1 MKNPAP
7 TQINQKSI
15 VLHDMFDIKGG
26 GERLVI
32 TLTNAIQA
40 DLCYGKHS
48 NNSFPLD
55 ILHPDLIQ
63 YNLNLNNNLPGI
75 RSIFLARLFQNK
87 TQFLKNYQN
96 AIYSGVTAPLAVKNH
111 PNGKNLFYCHTPP
124 RFIYDKFDYY
134 QKQFPLSHRIALNL
148 LIKWLKPR
156 YEQAVNQ
163 MDVIFAN
170 SKFVQQRIQKYLNKD
185 SIVVHPPCDTEKF
198 YFSTPQDYYLSTGR
212 LDSLKRIDKII
223 EAFKQMPK
231 KKLVICSSGAEENK
245 LRQLAKGYS
254 NIRFTGPISDNKLKR
269 IIANSIATIYI
280 PEDEDFGISP
290 VESMA
295 AGKPVICSGIGGP
308 TETIVNGENGL
319 YIDEE
324 NIVESLIDCVNKLDI
339 NTAIQMQKACEE
351 RAELFNEKKFIEG
364 ISQYL

>member
-1 MKNPAP
+1 
-7 TQINQKSI
+7 
-15 VLHDMFDIKGG
+15 MFDIKGG

-231 KKLVICSSGAEENK
+231 KKT
-245 LRQLAKGYS
+245 GYMFQRS
-254 NIRFTGPISDNKLKR
+254 
-269 IIANSIATIYI
+269 
-280 PEDEDFGISP
+280 
-290 VESMA
+290 
-295 AGKPVICSGIGGP
+295 
-308 TETIVNGENGL
+308 
-319 YIDEE
+319 
-324 NIVESLIDCVNKLDI
+324 
-339 NTAIQMQKACEE
+339 
-351 RAELFNEKKFIEG
+351 
-364 ISQYL
+364 